1 MIMNNNDELA
11 ALAEELRAI
20 AAFGLNF
27 ADNPFD
33 EERYQAVLSVSA
45 RLQAAATGS
54 RAERLLHEYREHAFS
69 LSAMPSVEVVVLHE
83 QRILLVHR
91 KDDGLWCLPG
101 GITDPGETLAESA
114 LRELEEET
122 GICGEVRRFLGVY
135 DSRLWQS
142 AKRIHFYH
150 FLFLVEAENLQPIP
164 SDEVFDAAYFAEDN
178 LPPMSPG
185 HHLRAPF
192 VFKQLRGEAPLP
204 YFDIPS
210 AARSTQL
217 QVQGDDA

>member
-1 MIMNNNDELA
+1 MTTDHELEELA
-11 ALAEELRAI
+11 KELQTI

-27 ADNPFD
+27 ANNEFD
-33 EERYQAVLSVSA
+33 EERFQAVLSVSA
-45 RLQAAATGS
+45 RLAALVQGQD
-54 RAERLLHEYREHAFS
+54 AEALLEEYRQDGFA
-69 LSAMPSVEVVVLHE
+69 LSAMPSVEVVLLNE
-83 QRILLVHR
+83 NEILLVHR

-114 LRELEEET
+114 LRELKEET
-122 GICGEVRRFLGVY
+122 GIKGEVKQLLGIY
-135 DSRLWQS
+135 DSRLWHS
-142 AKRIHFYH
+142 EKRIHFYH
-150 FLFLVEAENLQPIP
+150 FLFLVEAQDSTPRP

-204 YFDIPS
+204 YFDRPS
-210 AARSTQL
+210 M
-217 QVQGDDA
+217 